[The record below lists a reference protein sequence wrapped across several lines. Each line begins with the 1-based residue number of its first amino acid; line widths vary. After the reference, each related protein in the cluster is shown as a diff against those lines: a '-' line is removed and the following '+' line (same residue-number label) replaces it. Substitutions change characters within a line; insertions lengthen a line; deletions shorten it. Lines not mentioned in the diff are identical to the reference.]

1 MNLTGGFFPFYSNRL
16 EVLRDRLVQ
25 VIRTEPLR
33 PLENEVILVQSNGI
47 AQWLKLSLASR
58 QHGCGI
64 AAGLELLLPG
74 RFQWRAYRAILGN
87 LPEDSP
93 FERSHLLWRL
103 MRILPQLP
111 PTPEFY
117 TLRTF
122 IQHDPSS
129 RKLYQLAQR
138 LADLL
143 DQYQVY
149 RADWLLLWAAGRDLL
164 TRSDQSTI
172 PVPND
177 QLWQP
182 SLWRWLI
189 NDLPE
194 QQRESSRA
202 HVHQRFLSAAESWRH
217 QTTTNSGLPRR
228 VLVFGIST
236 LPRQML
242 EVLMA
247 LGHRLSVH
255 LFVHNPSRAKIFAF
269 DSGRLHSAP
278 ISSDGPTTPPTLH
291 PLLAAW
297 GRQGSEYL
305 KMLSAQAVTYSHTN
319 VEIEFTSFGE
329 STTLLQQLQNEI
341 LAEWTEPDQATPR
354 RVIAHDDQ
362 SMTFQVAHSP
372 QREVEILQ
380 DQLLAAFQADPD
392 LQPRDIIV
400 MVPDI
405 HTYAP
410 HIQAVFG
417 QLTADQPNYLP
428 FTINDQDRT
437 QSQTVV
443 MAIERLLRLD
453 QSRMMVSEM
462 VDWLEVPAFRHAA
475 GLTSFDLPLLERWIQ
490 DSGIRWGFDASH
502 REQMGLPGLSDQN
515 TWRFGLK
522 RMMLGYA
529 VGSGNAWSD
538 IEPLPRIGGLEAAAA
553 GILAELLRRLQQWWR
568 ILQTKATPH
577 EWCERLSHLLSEF
590 FAPQT
595 PTEESQVS
603 QLQAALESWRQQ
615 CQDSNFDQPLP
626 LTIVREHWLSALREP
641 HLSQRFLGGAINF
654 ATLMPMRAIPFKRV
668 CLLGMNESDF
678 PRQTSANEFDL
689 MNMTGMYRAGD
700 RSRSDDD
707 RYLFLEALLAARE
720 SFYVSWVGR
729 SIRDNSSRPPSVLV
743 GQLREHLSNGWE
755 LADEKTAGS
764 SAGRDLS
771 EYLTTTH
778 PLQPFSREYFSNQTR
793 LFTYSNQWRAV
804 HRDVDTTSPDTS
816 GARVMWRPTEVLT
829 LADLGDFLRSPV
841 DVFFQKVLQVRFG
854 DIAGVHLD
862 HEPFAIAGLERWS
875 LNQEILKPIADQLRE
890 NPHVDVDNL
899 LRRQLQRVSGQGSLP
914 HPPFSRSVQEQL
926 RRTMQRQVE
935 LYREELR
942 RLQPLSLPPI
952 QQSVDALVPGQQIA
966 LHDTL
971 DFVFQVADEPQ
982 QVRRLMWLA
991 SDLKDGTKFNFA
1003 QAVRLWPHHLA
1014 LSALAGEAARTIII
1028 HGGCE
1033 RVAWPGIPVI
1043 EANQLLKSLLQAF
1056 DQGMQEPLPIACQTA
1071 FVAMV
1076 DPYAEVPSKSGRAE
1090 FQYNGGE
1097 HLIGDSIKSPLLARC
1112 WPTFEAL
1119 VQTPATS
1126 ANQPTFDDCVELLY
1140 RPFYNFLRAN
1150 FEGVDQEGYDD

>member
-16 EVLRDRLVQ
+16 EVLRDHLVQ
-25 VIRTEPLR
+25 VIRSEPLR

-58 QHGCGI
+58 EHGCGV

-103 MRILPQLP
+103 MRILPELP
-111 PTPEFY
+111 PLPEFHS
-117 TLRTF
+117 LRSF
-122 IQHDPSS
+122 IQNDPSS

-149 RADWLLLWAAGRDLL
+149 RADWLLLWAEGRDLL
-164 TRSDQSTI
+164 TRTDQSTV
-172 PVPND
+172 PVPSE

-182 SLWRWLI
+182 NLWRLLVE
-189 NDLPE
+189 DLPE
-194 QQRESSRA
+194 HQRESSRA
-202 HVHQRFLSAAESWRH
+202 HVHQRFLSAAETWRN
-217 QTTTNSGLPRR
+217 QTTRSGLPRR
-228 VLVFGIST
+228 VLIFGIST
-236 LPRQML
+236 LPRQMM

-247 LGHRLSVH
+247 LGQRIAVH
-255 LFVHNPSRAKIFAF
+255 LFVHNPSRANIFAV
-269 DSGRLHSAP
+269 DSFRGINSS
-278 ISSDGPTTPPTLH
+278 ISSDNQTTLH

-305 KMLSAQAVTYSHTN
+305 KMLSAQTVSNAHSK
-319 VEIEFTSFGE
+319 VEVNFAAFGDA
-329 STTLLQQLQNEI
+329 STLLPQLQNQI
-341 LAEWTEPDQATPR
+341 LADWNEPAPATPR
-354 RVIAHDDQ
+354 RRIANDDH
-362 SMTFQVAHSP
+362 SITFQVAHSP

-380 DQLLAAFQADPD
+380 DQLLAAFQADPN
-392 LQPRDIIV
+392 LQPRDIMV

-428 FTINDQDRT
+428 FTINDHDRT

-443 MAIERLLRLD
+443 MAVERLLRLD
-453 QSRMMVSEM
+453 QSRMVVSE
-462 VDWLEVPAFRHAA
+462 VIDWLEVPAFRHAA
-475 GLTSFDLPLLERWIQ
+475 GLTGSDLPLLERWIQ
-490 DSGIRWGFDASH
+490 DSGIRWGFDAGH
-502 REQMGLPGLSDQN
+502 RQHLGLPERSDQN

-529 VGSGNAWSD
+529 VGQGNAWSE
-538 IEPLPRIGGLEAAAA
+538 IEPLPRIGGLEAATA
-553 GILAELLRRLQQWWR
+553 GMLDVLLRRLQQWWR
-568 ILQTKATPH
+568 VLQSSTTPA
-577 EWCERLSHLLSEF
+577 EWCDRLSRLLSEF

-595 PTEESQVS
+595 PAEESQII
-603 QLQAALESWRQQ
+603 QLQAALETWLQH
-615 CQDSNFDQPLP
+615 CQDAQFDQPLP
-626 LTIVREHWLSALREP
+626 LSIVREHWLSALREP

-678 PRQTSANEFDL
+678 PRQAPVNEFDL
-689 MNMTGMYRAGD
+689 MNLTGMYRAGD

-729 SIRDNSSRPPSVLV
+729 SIRDNSTRPPSVLV
-743 GQLREHLSNGWE
+743 GQLRDHLANGWE
-755 LADEKTAGS
+755 LANQDVSGT
-764 SAGRDLS
+764 SAGRDLV
-771 EYLTTTH
+771 EHLTTTH
-778 PLQPFSREYFSNQTR
+778 PLQPFSREYFLNQPR

-804 HRDVDTTSPDTS
+804 HRDVDIGTQTAQRKS
-816 GARVMWRPTEVLT
+816 VMWQPTEALT

-854 DIAGVHLD
+854 DLAGMDLD
-862 HEPFAIAGLERWS
+862 NEPFAVAGLERWS
-875 LNQEILKPIADQLRE
+875 LNQEILKPLADHLRE
-890 NPHVDVDNL
+890 NLQVDVEAL
-899 LRRQLQRVSGQGSLP
+899 LQRQLQRVRGQGSLP
-914 HPPFSRSVQEQL
+914 HPPFSQCIQKQL
-926 RRTMQRQVE
+926 RSTMQRQVE
-935 LYREELR
+935 LYREELKY
-942 RLQPLSLPPI
+942 LQPMALPPI
-952 QQSVDALVPGQQIA
+952 QQSVDALARGHQVI
-966 LHDTL
+966 LRDTMDL
-971 DFVFQVADEPQ
+971 VFQVQDDQ
-982 QVRRLMWLA
+982 KQVRRLMWLA
-991 SDLKDGTKFNFA
+991 SDLKDGSNFNFG
-1003 QAVRLWPHHLA
+1003 QAVRLWPYHLA
-1014 LSALAGEAARTIII
+1014 LCTFAGEAARTIII

-1033 RVAWPGIPVI
+1033 RVAWPGIPAT
-1043 EANQLLKSLLQAF
+1043 EAGKLLSDLLQTF
-1056 DQGMQEPLPIACQTA
+1056 DLGMQEPLPVACQTA
-1071 FVAMV
+1071 FAAMV
-1076 DPYAEVPSKSGRAE
+1076 DSNAKALSKSGRAE

-1097 HLIGDSIKSPLLARC
+1097 FLTGDAIKSPLLARC

-1119 VQTPATS
+1119 VQAPTAKS
-1126 ANQPTFDDCVELLY
+1126 SQPTFDECVERLY
-1140 RPFYNFLRAN
+1140 RPFYKFLHAY